1 MGDHL
6 ESIPV
11 GQTENHQ
18 QNAGFVLA
26 RVLYPARCGACNH
39 NPKAVCLEQQG
50 EDALESRVIL
60 YDERQVHRVGHES
73 ILH

>member
-11 GQTENHQ
+11 GQTEIHQ
-18 QNAGFVLA
+18 QHVGFVLA
-26 RVLYPARCGACNH
+26 RALYPARRCARDH
-39 NPKAVCLEQQG
+39 NPKAVSLEQQG
-50 EDALESRVIL
+50 EDALEGRVIF

-73 ILH
+73 ILQ